1 MLVRSAAG
9 GDHDAFSALVGP
21 RIPRL
26 YGLAGLLV
34 GDAGAAEDVTQ
45 EALLRA
51 WRDLPR
57 LRDPERFDAWLHRLV
72 VNAAHDEGRRR
83 RRRGHPV
90 PIGRAAEPVMA
101 DGVDALAQRD
111 ELAAGFRSLSPPE
124 RAVLALRYYLDLST
138 ADAARVVGVGEVAY
152 RSRVH
157 RALNKLRHAIGSA
170 VGTDGFALGPRPAT
184 D

>member
-1 MLVRSAAG
+1 
-9 GDHDAFSALVGP
+9 
-21 RIPRL
+21 L
-26 YGLAGLLV
+26 YGLAGLV

-57 LRDPERFDAWLHRLV
+57 LRDPDRFDAWLRRLV

-83 RRRGHPV
+83 RRRGSPV
-90 PIGRAAEPVMA
+90 PIEQAPEPRME
-101 DGVDALAQRD
+101 DGVAALAQRD
-111 ELAAGFRSLSPPE
+111 ELAAGLRNLSAVERS
-124 RAVLALRYYLDLST
+124 VLALRYYLDLST
-138 ADAARVVGVGEVAY
+138 ADAARTMGVGEIAY

-157 RALNKLRHAIGSA
+157 RALRKLRDAVGSA
-170 VGTDGFALGPRPAT
+170 GAADGMAVGRRPAT